1 VDVRTAGSLVL
12 LALLAPA
19 SQPQRMCGRVVS
31 IHCSG
36 LSSAAT
42 LTVRTDREREFQVT
56 IGPEHRAAFG
66 LDIEA
71 TYEFR
76 NVCVTPRAARDG
88 KAVVQAPEDLE
99 ITSQPARPLPPVP
112 PGVYRACEADI
123 ENPVPT
129 KAPHPRYPREAFQ
142 ERIQGAVRLRV
153 IVNADGTAGDIV
165 VIDSLSRDLDNAAVE
180 AVRTWRF
187 TPARL
192 KGQPVAVVAFLEMS
206 FHLR

>member
-1 VDVRTAGSLVL
+1 
-12 LALLAPA
+12 
-19 SQPQRMCGRVVS
+19 MCGRVVS

-36 LSSAAT
+36 PSSAVT

-66 LDIEA
+66 LDLEA

-76 NVCVTPRAARDG
+76 TVCVTPRAARDG

-112 PGVYRACEADI
+112 PGVYRVCQADI

-129 KAPHPRYPREAFQ
+129 TAPHPRYPREALE
-142 ERIQGAVRLRV
+142 ERIQGTVRMRV
-153 IVNADGTAGDIV
+153 IVNADGTAGDVV
-165 VIDSLSRDLDNAAVE
+165 VIDSLSRALDNAAVE
-180 AVRTWRF
+180 AVRKWRF
-187 TPARL
+187 KPARL
-192 KGQPVAVVAFLEMS
+192 EGQPVAIVVFLEMS
-206 FHLR
+206 FQLR